1 MPMRRSFRPS
11 CLQSDQLE
19 ARLVLSGTEGTV
31 GSAVLLQGLHAPAH
45 IFRPRKSS
53 AVSSLVD
60 LAFQSFQQDFRQVR
74 ATYLGS
80 VQNRTATS
88 PDKTAFQNYIQQR
101 TNLLAQQVT
110 NSLLVYP
117 QSTTRSHR
125 SDSALP
131 LIVVRINGASDTRN
145 AAPRQNSG
153 TLLKNLMETTPDVN
167 ASTTTIAIDTIAQD
181 NAIESFRVATLNG
194 VSIVRNGYFGSA
206 QSKH

>member
-1 MPMRRSFRPS
+1 MPMRQSFRPA
-11 CLQSDQLE
+11 CMQGERLE
-19 ARLVLSGTEGTV
+19 SRVLLNGSQGTV
-31 GSAVLLQGLHAPAH
+31 GSPVLLQGLHAPAH
-45 IFRPRKSS
+45 IFHSRKSA

-74 ATYLGS
+74 ATYIAS
-80 VQNRTATS
+80 VQNQTAS
-88 PDKTAFQNYIQQR
+88 SADKTAFENYIQQR

-117 QSTTRSHR
+117 QSTTRSNR

-131 LIVVRINGASDTRN
+131 LIIVRINGAMDTRN

-153 TLLKNLMETTPDVN
+153 TLLKNLMQTTPDVN
-167 ASTTTIAIDTIAQD
+167 ASTTSIAIDTIAQD

-206 QSKH
+206 QNKQ